1 MTHADSPLQA
11 GDSAIIVGEIAGD
24 ALRNLESQLSEV
36 YGRHIAERTDWGSV
50 DDEFKAE
57 LEAELKRASASIAE
71 TRRGLVGGLDLT
83 HLDASVDLD
92 ELLKASMQ
100 RAKTKKLPLEPDQMA
115 ILQSACLGERWRC
128 SVVHAASPLA
138 AFSSVLCARAPFTT
152 ALVAFPPPRA
162 LQTCSRRGR
171 RRSSATS
178 AR

>member
-1 MTHADSPLQA
+1 MWTRCGRCLLAKICPLCIPRDAYTIFLIWSSCASPVRAAVSHDPSPLQA

-100 RAKTKKLPLEPDQMA
+100 RAKTKKLPLEPEQMA
-115 ILQSACLGERWRC
+115 ILQSACLCE
-128 SVVHAASPLA
+128 
-138 AFSSVLCARAPFTT
+138 
-152 ALVAFPPPRA
+152 
-162 LQTCSRRGR
+162 Q
-171 RRSSATS
+171 
-178 AR
+178 